1 MNRGAAG
8 RADLTAQK
16 SPSRPTTAALVILAI
31 TAVLFAMREA
41 QTIVIPT
48 LIAIFVAVVAE
59 SPVSWL
65 QRKGL
70 PRVVAIIA
78 VMTGILLLMLAFGAL
93 TGSSLQDLS
102 ERAPVYEANLRQ
114 LTDDLMGAGSGSLFS
129 FDTSQMFD
137 EISPD
142 ETWDM
147 AVTLL
152 NGVRKVFSRTFLILF
167 LVAFILFEIPSLG
180 AKLEVLGGAST
191 TWRSIA
197 ESVRRYLAIKSLT
210 SLATGILIGIFL
222 SLVGIDFAVLWGLLA
237 FLLNYIPNIG
247 SLIASVPAILL
258 ALLQQGAAGAVLV
271 AAGYLLINLTIG
283 NAIEPRIMGQGL
295 GLSTLVVF
303 LSLVLWGWLLGP
315 VGMLISVP
323 LTASVKIALQEYE
336 STRSIAV
343 FLGSD
348 PSAATQ
354 PSVTAS
360 GIRPLLDSVTKS
372 RLET

>member
-1 MNRGAAG
+1 M
-8 RADLTAQK
+8 TTQK
-16 SPSRPTTAALVILAI
+16 SRSRPTTAALVILTIMAI
-31 TAVLFAMREA
+31 LFAMREA

-48 LIAIFVAVVAE
+48 LVAIFIAVVAE

-65 QRKGL
+65 QRRGL
-70 PRVVAIIA
+70 HRVLAIA
-78 VMTGILLLMLAFGAL
+78 VVMVGIVFLAVVFGVL
-93 TGSSLQDLS
+93 TGSSIQDLS
-102 ERAPVYEANLRQ
+102 ERAPIYQSNLR
-114 LTDDLMGAGSGSLFS
+114 DLI
-129 FDTSQMFD
+129 DTLPIPLDTTRMF
-137 EISPD
+137 EEVSPD
-142 ETWDM
+142 AAWDM

-152 NGVRKVFSRTFLILF
+152 NGVSNVFRRAFLIFF

-180 AKLEVLGGAST
+180 RKIEVLGGASN

-197 ESVRRYLAIKSLT
+197 ESVRRYLAIKSVT
-210 SLATGILIGIFL
+210 SVATGILIGLFL
-222 SLVGIDFAVLWGLLA
+222 TLAKIDFAILWGLLA

-258 ALLQQGAAGAVLV
+258 ALLQNGPGWAFLI
-271 AAGYLLINLTIG
+271 AAGYLAVNITIG
-283 NAIEPRIMGQGL
+283 NLIEPRIMGQGL

-336 STRSIAV
+336 GTRSIAV

-348 PSAATQ
+348 PS
-354 PSVTAS
+354 TAS
-360 GIRPLLDSVTKS
+360 PS
-372 RLET
+372 